1 MQQKSIKKLNKQLVS
16 LFSKTINSF
25 VSNKTNIFLQ
35 DCSNLNRD
43 QIKDLIDE
51 IKSIHSNS
59 ISVFYLSNENKID
72 CFIGVSKKCT
82 HEYNAKKLL
91 EILSKKYTLKGGGSD
106 TFATLIIDV
115 QDKSAFHK
123 ILEQIFNVTK

>member
-1 MQQKSIKKLNKQLVS
+1 MKNQVNDSGKFL
-16 LFSKTINSF
+16 
-25 VSNKTNIFLQ
+25 SNK
-35 DCSNLNRD
+35 
-43 QIKDLIDE
+43 
-51 IKSIHSNS
+51 H
-59 ISVFYLSNENKID
+59 KID

-91 EILSKKYTLKGGGSD
+91 EILSKNYTLKGGGSD

>member
-1 MQQKSIKKLNKQLVS
+1 MKIK
-16 LFSKTINSF
+16 
-25 VSNKTNIFLQ
+25 
-35 DCSNLNRD
+35 
-43 QIKDLIDE
+43 LIALLE
-51 IKSIHSNS
+51 
-59 ISVFYLSNENKID
+59 FQ
-72 CFIGVSKKCT
+72 KKCT

-123 ILEQIFNVTK
+123 ALLQIFNVTK

>member
-1 MQQKSIKKLNKQLVS
+1 MSLPFFPSISFGISLFKWVYDFFGGTEAIDLLNK
-16 LFSKTINSF
+16 
-25 VSNKTNIFLQ
+25 
-35 DCSNLNRD
+35 
-43 QIKDLIDE
+43 
-51 IKSIHSNS
+51 
-59 ISVFYLSNENKID
+59 NKID

-82 HEYNAKKLL
+82 HVYNAKKLL

-123 ILEQIFNVTK
+123 TLEKIFNVTK